1 MYSKIKKIKIT
12 SNFFKFYPLGF
23 LISLAIVLVVHIYGF
38 FIDSIYSYHN
48 FLESFTVVVLF
59 SFPMAIHLWIMEH
72 LMRSKTYANPN
83 HQLLFKIVASYWI
96 GTLLVCFIMVFFYL
110 LGFFVSLPLIK
121 FITEDRLITLS
132 LLAGVPVSML
142 YFVYGFENWYDKKRK
157 NKTM

>member
-83 HQLLFKIVASYWI
+83 HQLLFKIVASYWLGYI
-96 GTLLVCFIMVFFYL
+96 ISFMLLSFFLLINYFVTL
-110 LGFFVSLPLIK
+110 SLIN
-121 FITEDRLITLS
+121 FITEDRLMLLS
-132 LLAGVPVSML
+132 LLVGVPVSML
-142 YFVYGFENWYDKKRK
+142 YFVYGFENWYDEKRK
-157 NKTM
+157 DK